1 LAGVQSKEYAA
12 DGFNQWVIDDMPGQ
26 LRQRMASSYA
36 ASQVNIGYLIRQDG
50 NTRSAYR
57 GLGFELTSD
66 AWGML
71 RAARGLFVSTT
82 QRAGAVSTQLDMQEA
97 QGKLQSAS
105 QLAGALSDAAVQH
118 QASALATPGGVQAL
132 RKAIDGKDSA
142 DGQQAPRF
150 EQPVALFDS
159 AAGVATTTPASSVL
173 FAGQDLTLTAA
184 SALRMTAGQ
193 TATMVSAK
201 SMALFTHADGA
212 KVIATKESV
221 SLRAHTGPMDLI
233 ADQAMTLTS
242 SNGSIR
248 VQAKQ
253 EVLLASGGGY
263 VRLAGGNVD
272 IHCPASVSVKG
283 TTHDF
288 LGAGSVN
295 TNLPELP
302 RESIS
307 NSFVVS
313 VPLQNQKYSQQIDI
327 GKMIFNDPELIGAD
341 YEIWTKGIK
350 GRMLAKGKID
360 SSFRSVRVFT
370 EFPENLEIIV
380 GENEWIS
387 YAHYENNYVDSN
399 GGEQ

>member
-1 LAGVQSKEYAA
+1 
-12 DGFNQWVIDDMPGQ
+12 
-26 LRQRMASSYA
+26 
-36 ASQVNIGYLIRQDG
+36 
-50 NTRSAYR
+50 
-57 GLGFELTSD
+57 
-66 AWGML
+66 
-71 RAARGLFVSTT
+71 
-82 QRAGAVSTQLDMQEA
+82 
-97 QGKLQSAS
+97 
-105 QLAGALSDAAVQH
+105 
-118 QASALATPGGVQAL
+118 
-132 RKAIDGKDSA
+132 
-142 DGQQAPRF
+142 
-150 EQPVALFDS
+150 
-159 AAGVATTTPASSVL
+159 
-173 FAGQDLTLTAA
+173 
-184 SALRMTAGQ
+184 
-193 TATMVSAK
+193 
-201 SMALFTHADGA
+201 MALFTHADGA

-272 IHCPASVSVKG
+272 IHCPAIVSVKG

-370 EFPENLEIIV
+370 EFAEDLEVIV